1 MTSDMSLTILKK
13 HKLTLSLLVF
23 LLLPF
28 GVSAETVDVGF
39 SGQGVYLSQDEI
51 YAGQTIRIYAR
62 LRNFGDVDTTG
73 TVGFYV
79 SDQKIG
85 SSQAISLPVG
95 GFDEEVFVD
104 YLVPNHEFNV
114 AVRIEGTTPV
124 DTDTSNNSVVT
135 TLFDPIPD
143 QDADGVLDE
152 NDNCPAVS
160 NSGQTDTD
168 GDGVGDACDIDD
180 DNDGVTDDV
189 EEQTLGTDPKDSD
202 TDNDGI
208 SDQDDTEPL
217 TPNVVDTLSEP
228 ETPTATPEVPSTPTE
243 SGTSED
249 DGLFTRLLSF
259 GETDDLEPGEGPFGE
274 PEALSAKAIFEVY
287 QLGWNS
293 FHFETP
299 QSDVLPVI
307 VAWDFGDGEQSDEAS
322 VTHVFPGAGTYE
334 VRLMVTSQD
343 GSIDEDM
350 ATVTISFFHLANPVF
365 LAFVVVLI
373 VILLLSIATMLRP
386 PKHGKD

>member
-1 MTSDMSLTILKK
+1 MMSVMSLTILKK
-13 HKLTLSLLVF
+13 QTLVLSILGLLF
-23 LLLPF
+23 LPF
-28 GVSAETVDVGF
+28 FVSAETVDVGF
-39 SGQGVYLSQDEI
+39 TGQGVYLSEETI

-62 LRNFGDVDTTG
+62 LRNYGDVDTTG
-73 TVGFYV
+73 SVGFYV

-85 SSQAISLPVG
+85 NSQQISLPVG

-104 YLVPNHEFNV
+104 YLVPDNQFNV
-114 AVRIEGTTPV
+114 AVRIESTTPI
-124 DTDTSNNSVVT
+124 DSDTSNNSVVT

-152 NDNCPAVS
+152 NDNCPTVS

-189 EEQTLGTDPKDSD
+189 EEQTLGTDPKDGD
-202 TDNDGI
+202 TDDDGI
-208 SDQDDTEPL
+208 SDQDDNEPL
-217 TPNVVDTLSEP
+217 TPNVVDTP
-228 ETPTATPEVPSTPTE
+228 PHTPEEPSITVDPPTPVE
-243 SGTSED
+243 DSD
-249 DGLFTRLLSF
+249 DGLFERLLSF
-259 GETDDLEPGEGPFGE
+259 GETDDLEPGEAPFGE

-299 QSDVLPVI
+299 QSEVLPVI
-307 VAWDFGDGEQSDEAS
+307 VSWDFGDGERSDEAS
-322 VTHVFPGAGTYE
+322 VAHIFPGAGTYD

-343 GSIDEDM
+343 GTIDEDM